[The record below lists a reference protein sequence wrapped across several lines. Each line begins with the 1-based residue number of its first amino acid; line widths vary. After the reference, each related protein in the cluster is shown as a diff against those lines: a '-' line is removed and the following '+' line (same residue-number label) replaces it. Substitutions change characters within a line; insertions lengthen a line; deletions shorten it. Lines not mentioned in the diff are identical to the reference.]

1 MKMKNQHGKNL
12 ESAAETMLGGD
23 FIIGN
28 TYIKDFKPVT

>member
-1 MKMKNQHGKNL
+1 MKMKNPTWQNL
-12 ESAAETMLGGD
+12 ESATETMLGGD